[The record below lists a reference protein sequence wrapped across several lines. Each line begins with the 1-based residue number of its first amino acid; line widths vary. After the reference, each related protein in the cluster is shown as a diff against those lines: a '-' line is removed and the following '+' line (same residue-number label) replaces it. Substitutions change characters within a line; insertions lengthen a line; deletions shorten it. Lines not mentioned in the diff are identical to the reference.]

1 MIERCLYRDGGS
13 FWMRRQIEV
22 AWCGFVP
29 IIVRRG
35 HFLPFLCGSVQMSTR
50 PWNFCQWTRVS
61 LTGVQL
67 CSSISNKLCSI
78 VHSVTY
84 LSEPIL
90 PSLVLELQHHYI
102 LLVSVMLILRTKY
115 SLITPGAI
123 MKTTC
128 DSQHLSGVIIFC
140 LIQSMVTYQPKF
152 MTFLLHINKESIDC
166 QHPIMASTHT
176 CASTHFDAL
185 MCHSN
190 GHVPFPSAS
199 VMRR

>member
-1 MIERCLYRDGGS
+1 M
-13 FWMRRQIEV
+13 
-22 AWCGFVP
+22 P

-35 HFLPFLCGSVQMSTR
+35 HFLPFLCGPVLLSTR
-50 PWNFCQWTRVS
+50 PWNFCQWTWVG

-78 VHSVTY
+78 VHSETY
-84 LSEPIL
+84 LSESIL
-90 PSLVLELQHHYI
+90 TSLVLELQHLYVP
-102 LLVSVMLILRTKY
+102 LVSITSILRTKY
-115 SLITPGAI
+115 SLITPGAM
-123 MKTTC
+123 MKRSC
-128 DSQHLSGVIIFC
+128 VSQHLSGVIIFC
-140 LIQSMVTYQPKF
+140 PIESMVTYQPKF

-185 MCHSN
+185 VCHSN
-190 GHVPFPSAS
+190 GHVSFPLAS